1 MTLAAPELRKLYLKV
16 IRRVHPDGAIDE
28 QDRLRCERLTQEANH
43 AYEVGDE
50 AALRAVLEPKPPRSG
65 WSPRWPAGR
74 RFRLRWNSLKIQ
86 PWQVAGGAIAC
97 ALVCCYILITLR
109 PPKTADTMR
118 SQVVTH
124 QPQNDTKASMTNIP
138 APPVM
143 AGKPA
148 RQSASAY
155 RDRNADRRVP
165 SQDLPGLN
173 RYLETVGSEVEKNF
187 KQQTLD
193 APDGTS
199 ADIAVVIRGDGEPE
213 EPHLM
218 MPSGYAGVDSACL
231 QSVEQIHSFGATPTG
246 QNMTVNCQCVVRA
259 R

>member
-16 IRRVHPDGAIDE
+16 IRRVH
-28 QDRLRCERLTQEANH
+28 RN
-43 AYEVGDE
+43 
-50 AALRAVLEPKPPRSG
+50 
-65 WSPRWPAGR
+65 
-74 RFRLRWNSLKIQ
+74 
-86 PWQVAGGAIAC
+86 
-97 ALVCCYILITLR
+97 
-109 PPKTADTMR
+109 
-118 SQVVTH
+118 
-124 QPQNDTKASMTNIP
+124 
-138 APPVM
+138 
-143 AGKPA
+143 
-148 RQSASAY
+148 
-155 RDRNADRRVP
+155 RNADRRVP